1 MDFEVQRF
9 TRRCA
14 ATDRELAP
22 GELFYSVLLAE
33 GAEVVRHDY
42 AAEAWNGPPVEA
54 LGWWKSQLPA
64 ADAKPKKPQWA
75 PNDVMLRL
83 FDELAERPE
92 VSRVDAT
99 CFARL
104 CCAAVCCDWK
114 KLRWLELIKR

>member
-42 AAEAWNGPPVEA
+42 AAEAWNGPTVRAAP
-54 LGWWKSQLPA
+54 GWWKSPSRSRCQT
-64 ADAKPKKPQWA
+64 KK
-75 PNDVMLRL
+75 
-83 FDELAERPE
+83 
-92 VSRVDAT
+92 
-99 CFARL
+99 
-104 CCAAVCCDWK
+104 
-114 KLRWLELIKR
+114 I